1 MTAYSWNPLI
11 IAHTAAAL
19 VALGLGTWLLMQR
32 KGTVSHRWLGRLWIG
47 LMAVVAL
54 SSFWI
59 MRDGYSWIH
68 GLSVFTLITL
78 VSGWWLARRRRIAL
92 HRRNMLGLYFGALVV
107 TGLFTLLPN
116 RLIGQA
122 AVNGWNA
129 LMATLN

>member
-1 MTAYSWNPLI
+1 MTAYSWNSLI

-32 KGTVSHRWLGRLWIG
+32 KGTVSHRLLGRLWIG
-47 LMAVVAL
+47 LMAVVA

-59 MRDGYSWIH
+59 KRHGYSWIH
-68 GLSVFTLITL
+68 SLSVFTLVTL
-78 VSGWWLARRRRIAL
+78 FTGWWLARRRRIAA
-92 HRRNMLGLYFGALVV
+92 HRLNMLGLYFGALVV

-116 RLIGQA
+116 RLNGQA
-122 AVNGWNA
+122 SVNGWNA